1 MVRIVVVLALAT
13 SLAHA
18 ESLDVKATLAKLDG
32 CVLDELGAIE
42 KADTIGKRPVAEIV
56 QLTGKK
62 ARGYVIRAHETCYV
76 VAVVGKPVDF
86 AKGNFGG
93 AATTAFALRS
103 SKSDGDPGVSV
114 VSLKSKDDALLDV
127 LVLPEDC
134 EDAMTLA
141 KRSVFAG
148 RDSLVLGCY
157 TSGGADQGRG
167 DMLLDAGDGSL
178 RVLLNVNA
186 GIAWVQGPKAG
197 GKPYEMCTARSPGGL
212 RIVTAGAKPVVEAV
226 EPAQAEEAEAAKVE
240 WTSGGCEAI
249 VKTTRYEH
257 DGKKLVVKGKPRLSR
272 VKKLCNCKTA
282 S

>member
-1 MVRIVVVLALAT
+1 MLRIVVLLALT
-13 SLAHA
+13 SVASA
-18 ESLDVKATLAKLDG
+18 ESLDVKATLKKLDG
-32 CVLDELGAIE
+32 CVLDELGTIE
-42 KADTIGKRPVAEIV
+42 KANTIGKRRATDIV
-56 QLTGKK
+56 ELSGKK
-62 ARGYVIRAHETCYV
+62 ARGYVVHAHETCFV
-76 VAVVGKPVDF
+76 VAVVGKPYAF

-93 AATTAFALRS
+93 TATTAYALRS

-127 LVLPEDC
+127 LVLDEDC

-141 KRSVFAG
+141 KRAVFAG

-157 TSGGADQGRG
+157 SSGGADQGRS

-178 RVLLNVNA
+178 RLLLNVNA
-186 GIAWVQGPKAG
+186 GIAWVQGPSED
-197 GKPYEMCTARSPGGL
+197 KPYEMCTARSPGGL
-212 RIVTAGAKPVVEAV
+212 RIVSAGAKPVVEAV
-226 EPAQAEEAEAAKVE
+226 EPAQFEEAEARKIE

-257 DGKKLVVKGKPRLSR
+257 DGAKLVVKGKPKFSR
-272 VKKLCNCKTA
+272 VKKLCNCKK